1 MCLANENRRNRQQNV
16 RKRCKKNT
24 KTTVFFQYEL
34 VKNQN
39 STKSVTKK
47 KTEFL
52 LCLARSPRFAGVS
65 LTFQR
70 CIRTHTTSTLRF
82 CSWFYFEND
91 RKRVC
96 RTEKFAKKSVQHAP
110 YMLLN
115 WLNWNWNEWR
125 AARSPLAITANNSTT
140 AQPHGFVLDAKCWR
154 NWRITECTWRGA
166 ALVRAQEGG
175 VNARCTVVVTVT

>member
-47 KTEFL
+47 KKKQNFCCVWHVLHDSLAFLWRFNAVFARTQLQHCVFVLDFTLKMTENAFVEL
-52 LCLARSPRFAGVS
+52 KNSLRKASNMRRICCSTDSTETEMNGVPREAHS
-65 LTFQR
+65 QLQR
-70 CIRTHTTSTLRF
+70 I
-82 CSWFYFEND
+82 
-91 RKRVC
+91 
-96 RTEKFAKKSVQHAP
+96 
-110 YMLLN
+110 
-115 WLNWNWNEWR
+115 
-125 AARSPLAITANNSTT
+125 T